1 MQAQDQEDT
10 PFAAKRPGT
19 EAKVI
24 DTDSIVYPESILFLF
39 VLDDA
44 LLLSQISIIVFEL
57 LIIFILFLH
66 GLCLYSLLQIG
77 Q

>member
-10 PFAAKRPGT
+10 PFAAKRFGA

-24 DTDSIVYPESILFLF
+24 DTDSIVHPKSILFLF

-44 LLLSQISIIVFEL
+44 LLLSQIRIIDYEF
-57 LIIFILFLH
+57 LIVFILFLH
-66 GLCLYSLLQIG
+66 GLCLYSRL
-77 Q
+77 